1 MNKSTFV
8 ELQLN
13 GKLIIR
19 ERTEK
24 QLKRKLGSLNL
35 DSLFKNPK
43 VSVIGITTNM
53 QLPVGNIFELTL

>member
-19 ERTEK
+19 ERTDK
-24 QLKRKLGSLNL
+24 QLKRKLGELKL
-35 DSLFKNPK
+35 EGLFKDPK
-43 VSVIGITTNM
+43 VSVIGVTTNM
-53 QLPVGNIFELTL
+53 NLPVGNIFEATL